1 MKLSDLLV
9 DEWIAVPLEARD
21 LNEAL
26 GVLMD
31 RVSGSG
37 LMSPERG
44 RRLARDLAFGSE
56 GEVIRVNADIVLVL
70 GRFEALEDLSVTLG
84 LAPRPFTVSAEG
96 EAPARTAR
104 AVLLLLTPRN
114 TQALKAE
121 VMPTV
126 VRVLRDPARSEQL
139 LEAGSVVEI
148 RALKELMEA
157 EIQHR
162 LLVEDAL
169 VPARYRIYPD
179 TPLSEVVDLIVR
191 RGLRAVPVV
200 GERYEVLG
208 IITSGDAL
216 KHLLPRKR
224 PGDAEGDA
232 GGERPMTARDIMSRS
247 VMCVSEEQSLLEA
260 ANLMVNRDVDQLPV
274 VREGEL
280 VGFLT
285 RDTILRALF
294 STRTES

>member
-26 GVLMD
+26 GILMD

-37 LMSPERG
+37 LISPERG

-70 GRFEALEDLSVTLG
+70 GRFEALDDLSVTLG
-84 LAPRPFTVSAEG
+84 VAPRPFTVSAEG
-96 EAPARTAR
+96 EEPARTAR

-126 VRVLRDPARSEQL
+126 VRVLRDPARTEQL

-169 VPARYRIYPD
+169 VPAKYRIYPD
-179 TPLSEVVDLIVR
+179 TPLSEVVDLMVR

-232 GGERPMTARDIMSRS
+232 GDRPMTARDIMSRS

-294 STRTES
+294 GARTES